1 MNLDIVVDDIL
12 NEVKE
17 AQDRNYSEFL
27 LRSDLKKILSN
38 LLGKQKD
45 SIRADLYMLQ
55 KEIVYKPD
63 YTSGVDALDQA
74 IDRV

>member
-17 AQDRNYSEFL
+17 AQDKNYSEFL

-38 LLGKQKD
+38 LISKQKD
-45 SIRADLYMLQ
+45 NIRADLYMLQ

-74 IDRV
+74 IDRI

>member
-38 LLGKQKD
+38 LLNKQRD
-45 SIRADLYMLQ
+45 NIRADLYMLQ
-55 KEIVYKPD
+55 KGIVYKPD

-74 IDRV
+74 IDRI